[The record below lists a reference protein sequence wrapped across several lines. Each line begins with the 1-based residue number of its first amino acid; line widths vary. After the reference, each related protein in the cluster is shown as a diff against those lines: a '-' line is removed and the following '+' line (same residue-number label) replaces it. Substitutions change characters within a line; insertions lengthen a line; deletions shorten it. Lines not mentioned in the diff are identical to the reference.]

1 MTEYFNYIIDYNYTS
16 DIELELDK
24 IANNEVDYLS
34 VLKEFWMKLDNHLK
48 DYKIVVKTKSTK
60 NERFIGVFNNQK
72 IILKNGLYGY
82 YTKINNKNKSIKI
95 NKEFNDITI
104 EDVIEYLK

>member
-34 VLKEFWMKLDNHLK
+34 VLK
-48 DYKIVVKTKSTK
+48 
-60 NERFIGVFNNQK
+60 
-72 IILKNGLYGY
+72 
-82 YTKINNKNKSIKI
+82 
-95 NKEFNDITI
+95 
-104 EDVIEYLK
+104 